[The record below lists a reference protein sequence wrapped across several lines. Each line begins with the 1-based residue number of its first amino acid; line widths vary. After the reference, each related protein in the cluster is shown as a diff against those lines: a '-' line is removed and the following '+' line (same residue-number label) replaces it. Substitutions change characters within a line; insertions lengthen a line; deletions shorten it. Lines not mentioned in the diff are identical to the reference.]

1 VATLEL
7 TIVTPE
13 GPVYQGTVN
22 SVVLPGSEGQFG
34 VLPEH
39 VRFLAPLK
47 IGEAMISPRDGSD
60 FYAAIS
66 GGFTN
71 IDDDKVTVLADTCEM
86 SHDIDVARAKR
97 ASERA
102 EKHIKEF
109 EAEQEEAHSLKEQQ
123 AALERA
129 LNRITISGRV

>member
-1 VATLEL
+1 MATLEL
-7 TIVTPE
+7 TIVTPQ

-47 IGEAMISPRDGSD
+47 IGEAVVSPADGSD

-71 IDDDKVTVLADTCEM
+71 IDDDKVTVLADACEL
-86 SHDIDVARAKR
+86 SHDIDVARANR
-97 ASERA
+97 ARELA
-102 EKHIKEF
+102 EKHINELQ
-109 EAEQEEAHSLKEQQ
+109 ADQEEAHSLIEQQ

-129 LNRITISGRV
+129 LNRVQVAGPH

>member
-22 SVVLPGSEGQFG
+22 TVVLPGSEGQFG

-47 IGEAMISPRDGSD
+47 VGEAKIIPSDGSE
-60 FYAAIS
+60 FFAAIS

-71 IDDDKVTVLADTCEM
+71 IDDGKVTVLADACELAP
-86 SHDIDVARAKR
+86 DIDVARAKR
-97 ASERA
+97 ASELA
-102 EKHIKEF
+102 EKRINDLQ
-109 EAEQEEAHSLKEQQ
+109 AEQEEVHSMQEQQ

-129 LNRITISGRV
+129 LNRIQISGRV

>member
-13 GPVYQGTVN
+13 GPVYQGTVKT
-22 SVVLPGSEGQFG
+22 VVLPGSEGQFG

-47 IGEAMISPRDGSD
+47 IGEAVISSSDGSD
-60 FYAAIS
+60 LYAAIS

-71 IDDDKVTVLADTCEM
+71 IDDDKVTVLADACEL

-97 ASERA
+97 ASELA

-109 EAEQEEAHSLKEQQ
+109 EAKQAEAHSLQGQQ

-129 LNRITISGRV
+129 LNRIRTAGRA